1 MVLIP
6 WYTNV
11 MITLRNY
18 YCLVILGL
26 LEIKVLVPAV
36 SILDVFEMASV
47 RMQCAVTSRRAV
59 SCGAGQ
65 GA

>member
-1 MVLIP
+1 
-6 WYTNV
+6 